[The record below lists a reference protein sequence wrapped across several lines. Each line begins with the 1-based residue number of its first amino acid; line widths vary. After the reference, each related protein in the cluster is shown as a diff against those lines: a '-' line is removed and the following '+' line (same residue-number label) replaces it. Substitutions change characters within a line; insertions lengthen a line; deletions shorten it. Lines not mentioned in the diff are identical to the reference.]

1 MFSVRSG
8 KLYFSRRGETVCIC
22 AQGKDGV
29 RVQSTMN
36 AAFDPVDWAL
46 TGAEPAVPVV
56 SVEEE
61 CAELVNGRLKV
72 TVDRLGKIRF
82 FRDGE
87 LILEEYYRMYEYDM
101 PHTPSLR
108 VSAREYR
115 PIRGG
120 DYAFTLRFEPR
131 EEKLFGMGQ
140 YQLPQLDLKGCTLE
154 LAQRNSQVS
163 VPFLMSSL
171 GYGFLWNNP
180 AVGRVTFANNVTEW
194 HAESIRQMDYWVTV
208 GSPKE
213 IMENYTALV
222 GRAPVFAEPA
232 LGLWQC
238 KLRYRTQEELLSV
251 AREYHE
257 RGIPLDV
264 IVIDFF
270 HWTRQG
276 EWKFDPV
283 YWPDPAAMMRELRSL
298 GVRCMISVWPT
309 VDKKSENFEE
319 MREKGLLIRPER
331 GSQCFDFLGDS
342 YIYDATNP
350 AARSY
355 IWEKCK
361 HNYFESGIDMFW
373 LDEAEPEYT
382 AYDFDNFRYWLGT
395 DLQVGNIYPVMHA
408 RAFWEG
414 QREAGQKD
422 VCNLIRSAWVGSQKY
437 GVVLWSGDIQGNFET
452 LRDQF
457 AAGLNV
463 GLAGIPW
470 WTTDIG
476 GFFVNVKDPAHK
488 ELLLRWFEW
497 ATFCPVLRM
506 HGDKGPAEIP
516 QLDDRDWGGG
526 FCHTGL
532 ANEIWS
538 YGDDVYEVLKGY
550 VDLRERMKP
559 YISEVMHEAAE
570 NGSPVMRAMFYEF
583 PEDPA
588 CWACSDE
595 YMFGSRYLVAP
606 VLWAGVTSRTVYLP
620 KGKWRDMNTG
630 EVYEGGCN
638 ITVPA
643 PVEIIPVFERL

>member
-222 GRAPVFAEPA
+222 GRAPEFPENA

-283 YWPDPAAMMRELRSL
+283 TGP
-298 GVRCMISVWPT
+298 
-309 VDKKSENFEE
+309 
-319 MREKGLLIRPER
+319 
-331 GSQCFDFLGDS
+331 
-342 YIYDATNP
+342 
-350 AARSY
+350 
-355 IWEKCK
+355 
-361 HNYFESGIDMFW
+361 
-373 LDEAEPEYT
+373 
-382 AYDFDNFRYWLGT
+382 
-395 DLQVGNIYPVMHA
+395 
-408 RAFWEG
+408 
-414 QREAGQKD
+414 
-422 VCNLIRSAWVGSQKY
+422 
-437 GVVLWSGDIQGNFET
+437 
-452 LRDQF
+452 
-457 AAGLNV
+457 
-463 GLAGIPW
+463 IP
-470 WTTDIG
+470 
-476 GFFVNVKDPAHK
+476 P
-488 ELLLRWFEW
+488 
-497 ATFCPVLRM
+497 P
-506 HGDKGPAEIP
+506 
-516 QLDDRDWGGG
+516 
-526 FCHTGL
+526 
-532 ANEIWS
+532 
-538 YGDDVYEVLKGY
+538 
-550 VDLRERMKP
+550 
-559 YISEVMHEAAE
+559 
-570 NGSPVMRAMFYEF
+570 
-583 PEDPA
+583 
-588 CWACSDE
+588 
-595 YMFGSRYLVAP
+595 
-606 VLWAGVTSRTVYLP
+606 
-620 KGKWRDMNTG
+620 
-630 EVYEGGCN
+630 
-638 ITVPA
+638 
-643 PVEIIPVFERL
+643 